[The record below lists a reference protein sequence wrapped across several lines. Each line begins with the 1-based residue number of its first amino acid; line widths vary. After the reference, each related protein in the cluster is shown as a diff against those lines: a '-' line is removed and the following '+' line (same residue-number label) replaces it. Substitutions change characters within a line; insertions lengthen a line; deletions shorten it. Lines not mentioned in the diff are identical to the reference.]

1 MAFTKAT
8 KHKAKLRAALCGVS
22 GSGKT
27 FSALMIASHLGKRIA
42 VIDTESGSAS
52 KYADQFTFDV
62 DDTLPDH
69 SPKSYIDAIQSAA
82 SAGYDVLVIDSLT
95 HAWAGR
101 GGALE
106 MVDVAAAKSQG
117 NSYAA
122 WRTVTPWHNKL
133 VDAILT
139 APLHIIATM
148 RTKAEYVLENKN
160 GKQVPRKVGMAP
172 IQRDGMEYEFDVVG
186 DLDLNH
192 TLSVSKTRCPALDGK
207 QFQLPGKDVA
217 QALLKWLDAGE
228 AAPTPKPQAALV
240 AAKSSQPDPLL
251 QDAPPA
257 NGNGHADAEA
267 LDAPAADDIKDKCCA
282 MFDQIGVAVAD
293 VEAIVKRG
301 LADWTNRD
309 MGKLRAEYAKL
320 KAKFD
325 ATPKETANA

>member
-27 FSALMIASHLGKRIA
+27 YSALAIASHLGKRIA

-69 SPKSYIDAIQSAA
+69 SPKSYIDAIQAA
-82 SAGYDVLVIDSLT
+82 AAAGYDVLVIDSLT

-139 APLHIIATM
+139 APIHIIATM
-148 RTKAEYVLENKN
+148 RTKAEYVLESKN

-186 DLDLNH
+186 DLDLSH
-192 TLSVSKTRCPALDGK
+192 TLSISKTRCPSLDGK
-207 QFQLPGKDVA
+207 LFQLPGKDVA
-217 QALLKWLDAGE
+217 DIVLKWLDSG
-228 AAPTPKPQAALV
+228 
-240 AAKSSQPDPLL
+240 
-251 QDAPPA
+251 
-257 NGNGHADAEA
+257 AEA
-267 LDAPAADDIKDKCCA
+267 LEKPVTPPQSVPTSSIATPQRVAQQPQPAPPPDVPCISDAQRRRLFKIYKDAGKTDA
-282 MFDQIGVAVAD
+282 Q
-293 VEAIVKRG
+293 VKAY
-301 LADWTNRD
+301 LADTFNISSSKLIPTNLYD
-309 MGKLRAEYAKL
+309 SICQWAEAR
-320 KAKFD
+320 
-325 ATPKETANA
+325 E